1 MLRNTMTKVSFATLV
16 IMLFSAGISFA
27 QQAITCF
34 GGDMSGST
42 GSVSYSGGEVA
53 VRYAT
58 ARAIT
63 VVNVTESI
71 SEGVQQPFTE
81 RDRQSQGIESLAVN
95 LLIYPNPT
103 ADNVVME
110 CDPAAGQLT
119 YTLYNTAGQVL
130 QQGTYNGGQQLIDLE
145 QYVAGNYMLKVSSKK
160 KKKMNIYKIIK
171 AK

>member
-1 MLRNTMTKVSFATLV
+1 MHRNTMTKVSFAALV
-16 IMLFSAGISFA
+16 ILLCSTGISYA

-53 VRYAT
+53 VRSAT

-63 VVNVTESI
+63 VVNVTESM

-81 RDRQSQGIESLAVN
+81 RDRQAQGIESLTVN
-95 LLIYPNPT
+95 LSIYPNPT

-119 YTLYNTAGQVL
+119 YILYNTAGQVL
-130 QQGTYNGGQQLIDLE
+130 QQGTYQGGQQVIDLE
-145 QYVAGNYMLKVSSKK
+145 QYVAGNYMLKVATTDKT
-160 KKKMNIYKIIK
+160 KMNIYKIIK

>member
-1 MLRNTMTKVSFATLV
+1 MLRKTMTKASLAAVV
-16 IMLFSAGISFA
+16 ILLCLTGVTHA

-34 GGDMSGST
+34 GGDISNST

-53 VRYAT
+53 VRSAT

-63 VVNVTESI
+63 VVNVTESM

-81 RDRQSQGIESLAVN
+81 RDRQAQGIESLAVN
-95 LLIYPNPT
+95 LSIYPNPT

-110 CDPAAGQLT
+110 CDPAVGQLT

-130 QQGTYNGGQQLIDLE
+130 QQGTYKGGQHLIDLQ
-145 QYVAGNYMLKVSSKK
+145 QYVAGNYMLKVTTTDKT
-160 KKKMNIYKIIK
+160 KMNIYKIIK